1 MKRAMLQMSFEA
13 AKVIGVIGGL
23 VLLISGLL
31 SFALPIVAVGLVA
44 IALSRQVK
52 HLMWSAV
59 MIVVGVIAY
68 SLEGGGSL
76 WSYGPIL
83 IVVAGVIAIIT
94 HVL

>member
-1 MKRAMLQMSFEA
+1 MKRAMMQMSFEA
-13 AKVIGVIGGL
+13 AKIIGVIGGL

-44 IALSRQVK
+44 LIISRQLK

-59 MIVVGVIAY
+59 IIVVGVIAY
-68 SLEGGGSL
+68 ALVGGGSL

-83 IVVAGVIAIIT
+83 VIVAGVIAVIT

>member
-68 SLEGGGSL
+68 TLEGGGSL

>member
-31 SFALPIVAVGLVA
+31 SFDLPIVAVGLVA
-44 IALSRQVK
+44 IAISRQVK

-68 SLEGGGSL
+68 MLEGGGSL

-94 HVL
+94 HVM

>member
-1 MKRAMLQMSFEA
+1 MLQMSFEA

-31 SFALPIVAVGLVA
+31 SFDLPIVAVGLVA
-44 IALSRQVK
+44 IAISRQVK

-68 SLEGGGSL
+68 TLEGGGSL

-83 IVVAGVIAIIT
+83 IVFAGVIAIIT

>member
-1 MKRAMLQMSFEA
+1 MKRAMVQMSFEA

-44 IALSRQVK
+44 IAISRQVK

-59 MIVVGVIAY
+59 IIVVGVVAY
-68 SLEGGGSL
+68 TLEGGGSL

-83 IVVAGVIAIIT
+83 VVVAGVIAIIT

>member
-1 MKRAMLQMSFEA
+1 MVQMSFEV

-44 IALSRQVK
+44 IAISRQVK

-59 MIVVGVIAY
+59 IIVVGVIAY
-68 SLEGGGSL
+68 TLEGGGSL

-83 IVVAGVIAIIT
+83 IVAAGVIAIIT

>member
-68 SLEGGGSL
+68 TLEGSGSL

>member
-1 MKRAMLQMSFEA
+1 MLQMSFEA

-31 SFALPIVAVGLVA
+31 SFDLPIVAVGLVA
-44 IALSRQVK
+44 IAISRQVK

-68 SLEGGGSL
+68 TLEGGGSL